1 MGTSVVAAG
10 RWRLGGGRRLRPR
23 SSFVIGFHD
32 LVAGLPSAMTR
43 AAFRFPLRALHVPGH
58 LLTSWIYSLALLWLL
73 VGLFEWFFEGLFMD
87 WVLLGR

>member
-1 MGTSVVAAG
+1 
-10 RWRLGGGRRLRPR
+10 
-23 SSFVIGFHD
+23 
-32 LVAGLPSAMTR
+32 MTR